1 VRRLRLGTRG
11 SALALWQARS
21 VAAALEQ
28 RGAGVDV
35 VRITTHGDRRQDVPL
50 PEIGGKR
57 VFVKE
62 IEDALLAGEIDL
74 AVHSAK
80 DMAAESVPGLALAAA
95 LPREDPRDA
104 LVLGVQSPFRDR
116 GEAALAPWPGNRGPS
131 LSIGTGSIR
140 RVALLRHAFP
150 HAAFVSIRGN
160 VDTRLRKLDAGEM
173 DAIILAAAGL
183 NRLGLGDRIS
193 ALLPVESC
201 VPAPGQG
208 IIGVEIR
215 SDDVDARRHVSA
227 LNDDAAAIALEAE
240 QAVVAALGGG
250 CQLPLGAYAAMVEG
264 TLVLRAVVASSDGGE
279 ILSTCVSGNP
289 VDAAAL
295 GRRAADDLSA
305 RGARRILQT

>member
-11 SALALWQARS
+11 SALALWQART

-28 RGAGVDV
+28 RGSNVDI

-50 PEIGGKR
+50 PDIGGKR

-62 IEDALLAGEIDL
+62 IEEALLAGEIDL

-80 DMAAESVPGLALAAA
+80 DMAAEPAPGLTLAAA

-104 LVLGVQSPFRDR
+104 IVFAAGSPFHDQ
-116 GEAALAPWPGNRGPS
+116 GAHVLEPS
-131 LSIGTGSIR
+131 GADGCPTLSIGTGSVRRIAMLR
-140 RVALLRHAFP
+140 RVFGNAT
-150 HAAFVSIRGN
+150 FVPVRGN

-173 DAIILAAAGL
+173 DALVLAAAGL
-183 NRLGLGDRIS
+183 KRLGLGDRIS
-193 ALLPVESC
+193 ALIPVDRC

-215 SDDVDARRHVSA
+215 RDDEDARDQVSA
-227 LNDDAAAIALEAE
+227 LNDEAARTALEAE
-240 QAVVAALGGG
+240 QSVVAALGGG
-250 CQLPLGAYAAMVEG
+250 CQLPLGAYASMNDG
-264 TLVLRAVVASSDGGE
+264 TLLLRAVVASPDGDE
-279 ILSTCVSGNP
+279 ILSSSASGNP
-289 VDAAAL
+289 VDAAAI

-305 RGARRILQT
+305 QGARRILHT